1 MTPFTEL
8 TIIFAVTFIVSLI
21 FRILKQPLII
31 SYIISGLILVTLT
44 RSFFEREILIQVFSK
59 VGIAILLFIIG
70 LELKLKTLREIG
82 LPSIVIGTLQEIITI
97 LIGFLLAKLL
107 GFSTIAA
114 FYLGAALSFSST
126 VIIVKLIADKGDL
139 GKLYGKL
146 AIGFL
151 LVQDLITILI
161 IISLSFF
168 SSQNFPPSFSNFNKL
183 ILGSILLILIPYL
196 SQRFFPKLENF
207 LSSSLEF
214 LFLFSLFFLF
224 TIATLFDY
232 LDFGIEI
239 GALLAGVS
247 LSSLVISSEM
257 VSRLKPLR
265 DFFILLFFI
274 TLGSQINIINLNS
287 SLLLIIIFSL
297 FVLIGNPLI
306 MFFLL
311 GLLGYQKKTMFL
323 LGLSSAQIS
332 EFSFILIKLGI
343 DTKYI
348 EENLLSIVSIVGLVT
363 IFSSTYLF
371 IYADK
376 IYPLVKNFLRLFEKK
391 GQKQREELIEKFY
404 DIILFG
410 CDRIG
415 LSFLNIFSENKLSFL
430 VVDYNIDIVKR
441 LIKEKVDVFYGDASE
456 VDTLKEL
463 NLTQT
468 KLVISTIPDFETNL
482 LIFEEYKKANS
493 DGIYIA
499 TAYSNQDALDLY
511 KRGIDYVIMP
521 YFLGGEYA
529 ANLIAKNMFDK
540 EKYLE
545 FKNRQ
550 IEIILQRINLGHQ
563 HPVKKTY

>member
-441 LIKEKVDVFYGDASE
+441 LIKEKVDVFYGDVSE

>member
-415 LSFLNIFSENKLSFL
+415 LSFLNIFLENKLSFL